1 MPKAHEMSEADA
13 FRKST
18 AEFWSRMDQKGS
30 SVATRRE
37 LTPAHSRKSTV
48 RQRAEGAAQRGHGSQ
63 SEKAKQALIAARMS
77 AEWAVRAAGK
87 TTAGPSNPAR
97 DAFILT
103 AAVHPGRRRGDRCV
117 KASVLEGFA

>member
-37 LTPAHSRKSTV
+37 LTLAHSRKSTAGSGP
-48 RQRAEGAAQRGHGSQ
+48 RTPRSAATAL
-63 SEKAKQALIAARMS
+63 KAKKRS
-77 AEWAVRAAGK
+77 KR
-87 TTAGPSNPAR
+87 
-97 DAFILT
+97 
-103 AAVHPGRRRGDRCV
+103 
-117 KASVLEGFA
+117 